1 MASVSSETL
10 ILFIAS
16 ILVAASVAGTMT
28 NGVGRLSD
36 ALGARSIDVS
46 HEIRTDITIISDPGA
61 GGIYNASANTATIL
75 VKNTGSGT
83 LSTDPK
89 TIDVLIDGQYRT
101 NLTVTVVDGTDWAE
115 GNVAKITVHQVTL
128 NAGDHRAVVGVDG
141 NREVLRFR
149 T

>member
-28 NGVGRLSD
+28 NGVDRLSN
-36 ALGARSIDVS
+36 ALGERSIDVS
-46 HEIRTDITIISDPGA
+46 HQIRTDIAIISDPGA
-61 GGIYNASANTATIL
+61 GGIYNGTTGTVTIL

-83 LSTDPK
+83 LNTDPK
-89 TIDVLIDGQYRT
+89 AIDVLIDGQYET
-101 NLTVTVVDGTDWAE
+101 NVTVTVLDGTDWAP
-115 GNVAKITVHQVTL
+115 GNVVKLSVNQVAIQT
-128 NAGDHRAVVGVDG
+128 GDHRAVVEVDG
-141 NREVLRFR
+141 NKEVLSFR